1 MKNGKYY
8 ATIIIPE
15 DFTTKTLSLVTKT
28 LQKPEIIYIVNEK
41 SNAIAPKITDKG
53 VSTIKEEIDSNVVK
67 TVNGILFKIFNEIG
81 IGIEDI
87 KPRLLQLI
95 DIIIE
100 IDNKMPEIKKCNIGL
115 LISIVFTMIIYT
127 LVSIFGNVGKVIAV
141 ILLVLQVAASGG
153 TFPIEVT
160 SKFFQTINPLLP
172 FTYAIG
178 AMRESVAG
186 VAVELLIKDI
196 IILLLYFVGAII
208 IGLTLKGPINKST
221 KKLIDKLKESE
232 LIGH

>member
-1 MKNGKYY
+1 MKNIFAIFKRDIKSIRTNWVALVVILGLIILPSLYAWFNIKASWDPYGNTNGIKVAIVNEDKGDILKDEKINVGQKLIEQLKDNKNLGWQFVSKEHGEAGVKNGEYY

-100 IDNKMPEIKKCNIGL
+100 IDNKMPEIE
-115 LISIVFTMIIYT
+115 
-127 LVSIFGNVGKVIAV
+127 NVI
-141 ILLVLQVAASGG
+141 
-153 TFPIEVT
+153 
-160 SKFFQTINPLLP
+160 
-172 FTYAIG
+172 
-178 AMRESVAG
+178 
-186 VAVELLIKDI
+186 
-196 IILLLYFVGAII
+196 
-208 IGLTLKGPINKST
+208 
-221 KKLIDKLKESE
+221 
-232 LIGH
+232 